1 MKNIFSYRVVN
12 HDLEVAKR
20 TFDLVITGLYP
31 EEILNQNTSEL
42 IASTPRLNEPASRF
56 GKLFT
61 LAAVTGVVAV
71 AAFLY
76 LKKRK

>member
-42 IASTPRLNEPASRF
+42 IASTPKLNEPPARF
-56 GKLFT
+56 GKLVA
-61 LAAVTGVVAV
+61 LAAVTGVITV
-71 AAFLY
+71 AAYLY
-76 LKKRK
+76 LKKR